1 MIQCEMKK
9 KDVRKVLSYAI
20 LSVGTGI
27 IGMLLISA
35 GILFLLIYAAWR
47 ITDRI
52 LHLLEENAQE

>member
-1 MIQCEMKK
+1 MKK

-27 IGMLLISA
+27 IGMLLIPA